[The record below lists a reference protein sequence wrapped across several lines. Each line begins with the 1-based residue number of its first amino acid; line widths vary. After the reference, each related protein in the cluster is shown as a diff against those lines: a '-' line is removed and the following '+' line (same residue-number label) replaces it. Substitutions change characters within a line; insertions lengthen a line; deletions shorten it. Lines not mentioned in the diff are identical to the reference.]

1 MKTKKIKRYLKW
13 FFEKTDNNSEILR
26 ENASLYKMIEELR
39 SRVEELEYENTIL
52 MKDIRQVA
60 NSLDE
65 RINILTEDLCTKN

>member
-13 FFEKTDNNSEILR
+13 FFEKTDGNSEILR
-26 ENASLYKMIEELR
+26 ENVSLYKMIEELR

>member
-1 MKTKKIKRYLKW
+1 MKTKKMKRYLKW